1 MQDVIAKYTGPRW
14 RSWPVATLAAICL
27 YTMGGVF
34 IHLQQENTIYLFW
47 PPAGFAFA
55 ALWWFGRRAVPG
67 IAIGSLLVSYFIA
80 NDHHVVSI
88 VPIAVICAAEA
99 LFPVWWLRRQGIRDI
114 FHNAESI
121 LKFILSSAL
130 VAPAAAAALGT
141 LVLWMNGLQSINAL
155 PQTWLSWWVG
165 DSMGL
170 LLTAPFLLALKNWRI
185 AVPSLGR
192 LVELVVALACL
203 SSLWFTLFTE
213 PPARYLPPLIFLAV
227 PVVIWIAIRFNIA
240 ALTTALAVTAVVAVQ
255 STASGL
261 GPFVRGDAAE
271 SIAHLYGFLG
281 VLMAIGLFLCV
292 AIAHSKRSMEA
303 LERKNIELQVSE
315 DGLRKTLESTPNVAV
330 QWFDKQGRV
339 LYWNNA
345 SLTLYGW
352 TPEEAK
358 GKTLDQLIYTPEA
371 AEHFAHILEVISDSN
386 KMVGPAESK
395 VRHRNG
401 RIGHIVSTVFA
412 MPEAD
417 GVPRRFVCIDVD
429 VTPIKESEIA
439 LQQAKADADA
449 ANRAKSQFLSNMSH
463 EMRTPMNAITGF
475 AELALGETKKGLAH
489 DYLLHIKNA
498 SAHLLS
504 LINNILSMAKIES
517 GKLDLIATPFSL
529 HNVVEHVFSIS
540 SVGARTK
547 QVEILREV
555 DERIPDTLI
564 GDPVRLIEILSNLM
578 GNAIKFTH
586 HGQATLSIKL
596 VEQYPGCIRLQFAV
610 EDTGI
615 GMTEAQIADIFEPF
629 TQADSS
635 ITKQYGGTGLGLA
648 ISQRLT
654 ELMGGT
660 ISVES
665 KLGHG
670 SRFSLLLDFG
680 VGKQPAAP
688 EPAPE
693 RAAVHYAGIHA
704 LVAEDDQLNQIVARG
719 LLENMGMSVTIAGTG
734 QEVLDILAA
743 TPGRYDV
750 VFMDM
755 RMPDINGIEAAKAI
769 RKTYGADTLPIIAMT
784 ANAFE
789 TDRQTCLDAGMDA
802 FISKPVE
809 PAQLWK
815 TVSIIM
821 DAKRKK

>member
-1 MQDVIAKYTGPRW
+1 
-14 RSWPVATLAAICL
+14 
-27 YTMGGVF
+27 
-34 IHLQQENTIYLFW
+34 
-47 PPAGFAFA
+47 
-55 ALWWFGRRAVPG
+55 
-67 IAIGSLLVSYFIA
+67 
-80 NDHHVVSI
+80 
-88 VPIAVICAAEA
+88 
-99 LFPVWWLRRQGIRDI
+99 
-114 FHNAESI
+114 
-121 LKFILSSAL
+121 
-130 VAPAAAAALGT
+130 
-141 LVLWMNGLQSINAL
+141 
-155 PQTWLSWWVG
+155 
-165 DSMGL
+165 MGL
-170 LLTAPFLLALKNWRI
+170 LLTAPFLLALQNWRI

-192 LVELVVALACL
+192 LLELVVALACL

-213 PPARYLPPLIFLAV
+213 PPTRYLPPLIFLAV
-227 PVVIWIAIRFNIA
+227 PLVIWIAIRFNIA

-261 GPFVRGDAAE
+261 GPFVRGDTAE

-292 AIAHSKRSMEA
+292 AIAHSRRSMEA

-371 AEHFAHILEVISDSN
+371 AEHFANILEGISDSN

-475 AELALGETKKGLAH
+475 TELALGEAREGLAH
-489 DYLLHIKNA
+489 DYLVHIKNA

-529 HNVVEHVFSIS
+529 HNVVEHVFSIT
-540 SVGARTK
+540 SVDARAK
-547 QVEILREV
+547 QVEIIREV

-578 GNAIKFTH
+578 GNAVKFTH
-586 HGQATLSIKL
+586 HGQVTLSIKL

-654 ELMGGT
+654 ELMGGK

-670 SRFSLLLDFG
+670 SRFSLMLDFG
-680 VGKQPAAP
+680 IGKQLAAP
-688 EPAPE
+688 EPGPE
-693 RAAVHYAGIHA
+693 SAAVHYAGIHA

-743 TPGRYDV
+743 APGRYDV

-815 TVSIIM
+815 TVSVIM